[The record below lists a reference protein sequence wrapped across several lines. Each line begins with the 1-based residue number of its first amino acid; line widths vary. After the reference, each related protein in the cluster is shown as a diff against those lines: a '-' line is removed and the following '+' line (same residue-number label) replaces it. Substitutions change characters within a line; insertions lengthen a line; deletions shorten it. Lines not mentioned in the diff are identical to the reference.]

1 VAESTG
7 EDVQVPWFSGL
18 CLEGDVAG
26 QYEME
31 RSGSKQEGQD
41 PSKAGVLELDGL
53 APITIFVGANN
64 SGKSRL
70 MRELFKTKQSQR
82 FKLKSRDVE
91 GAEVDIGSKLPNWIE
106 TIAQRRWDKGV
117 NACVNGWIV
126 DDARQSIKPYLVQL
140 SHDITKFRNEG
151 MLGTLEALELVA
163 KQLIA
168 CGIKDEI
175 GGLQD
180 VKRCYVPI
188 LRGMRPPLIMAS
200 QGEEHA
206 RDKDLY
212 EERTRHDYFKDVMSV
227 STFINRCQIFTGL
240 SLFSNLRKRL
250 LARTQAERKTVR
262 DYECFLSDHFFPGQN
277 VTLVPVEEG
286 NNDVVH
292 IRIGDKDERPIYDL
306 GDGMQSLIIC
316 TYPIITE
323 TEKGSLFFLE
333 KPDLCMHPSM
343 QRTFLE
349 VLKTY
354 HRKMGHQFFITT
366 HSNHL
371 LDLLEDNELVSIFSF
386 SEIAE
391 QAPAPTDSFKA
402 DRAANSQSSK
412 PKPSFRI
419 RTSNLRDRQTLLELG
434 VRPSATYLANAT
446 IWVEGVSDCAYL
458 RAYMEA
464 FVYYLNVQGKD
475 WGEWLAQRLK
485 QYKEDRH
492 YAFVEYNGSNL
503 EHFSFVSNESD
514 DGQGE
519 AKSGSEICVPD
530 LCATAIV
537 IADGDVR
544 DKGDRST
551 WLEVQLKERFIC
563 LPCKEI
569 ENLIPE
575 ALMKRQINYDHTKPR
590 RGYVAPELI
599 ESIAYAGYARS
610 KKGVGEYLG
619 ETKKISKYQTNPGE
633 ASKSGTLPPTYKMR
647 WRSELEGIPSLLREA
662 INPESNRLQPEQTDL
677 ARNPANN
684 GESIQANDLPDYF
697 TQDLIWLCVLL
708 YSHIAS
714 CNHDTDA
721 ESGLKEFKQFIQ
733 RQDCSQVPDQAC
745 QAPSTVQ
752 NGNYKNLQQSN
763 HGSEALSDPWPIPD
777 PRKVATSRTC
787 LLTAFLRELSQTE
800 SHPGTTS
807 ASPGPTAYPASLTQ

>member
-1 VAESTG
+1 MH
-7 EDVQVPWFSGL
+7 VPWFSGL
-18 CLEGDVAG
+18 CLEGEVAG
-26 QYEME
+26 QYEIE
-31 RSGSKQEGQD
+31 RFGSQQEHQK
-41 PSKAGVLELDGL
+41 PTKAGVLELDGL

-70 MRELFKTKQSQR
+70 MRKMFREQYPLK
-82 FKLKSRDVE
+82 FKLNSGFCDDSKL
-91 GAEVDIGSKLPNWIE
+91 DIGRELPRWRRIILNRAPQTSHERSWIKTDE
-106 TIAQRRWDKGV
+106 LDDV
-117 NACVNGWIV
+117 NDLLGSIEEKINTAKFTPNRTRTRYLESV
-126 DDARQSIKPYLVQL
+126 QSDLV
-140 SHDITKFRNEG
+140 KN
-151 MLGTLEALELVA
+151 
-163 KQLIA
+163 
-168 CGIKDEI
+168 GIKDGI
-175 GGLQD
+175 RGFQQA
-180 VKRCYVPI
+180 KRCYIPI
-188 LRGMRPPLIMAS
+188 LRGMRPPLS
-200 QGEEHA
+200 SPSRGQGIEISN
-206 RDKDLY
+206 DQY
-212 EERTRHDYFKDVMSV
+212 EQRTIHDYFEDIASWPSMRDMEKPRS
-227 STFINRCQIFTGL
+227 SLFTGL
-240 SLFSNLRKRL
+240 SLYDNLRKRL
-250 LARTQAERKTVR
+250 LGRTQLERDTVR
-262 DYECFLSDHFFPGQN
+262 EYQRFLSDHFFPGQP
-277 VTLVPVEEG
+277 VSLVPAEFSKG
-286 NNDVVH
+286 GIDNDVVH
-292 IRIGDKDERPIYDL
+292 IKIGEKSDYPIHQL

-333 KPDLCMHPSM
+333 EPDLCMHPSL

-386 SEIAE
+386 SEIADR
-391 QAPAPTDSFKA
+391 APAPTDPSQA
-402 DRAANSQSSK
+402 DSGSNPQQSK

-419 RTSNLRDRQTLLELG
+419 RPSNLRDRQTLLELG
-434 VRPSATYLANAT
+434 VRPSATFLANAT

-464 FVYYLNVQGKD
+464 FVHYLKVRGNR
-475 WGEWLAQRLK
+475 WGQSLAQRLE

-492 YAFVEYNGSNL
+492 FAFVEYNGSNL
-503 EHFSFVSNESD
+503 EHFSFESKECD
-514 DGQGE
+514 PGQDE
-519 AKSGSEICVPD
+519 VKSGREISAPD

-551 WLEVQLKERFIC
+551 WLEVELKERFIC
-563 LPCKEI
+563 LPGKEI

-575 ALMKRQINYDHTKPR
+575 ALMKRQINYDHSKPR
-590 RGYVAPELI
+590 RGDVAPELI

-633 ASKSGTLPPTYKMR
+633 ASKSGTLPSTYKTR
-647 WRSELEGIPSLLREA
+647 WRSESEGIPSLLREA

-684 GESIQANDLPDYF
+684 CESIQANDLPDYF

-708 YSHIAS
+708 YSHVAS

-721 ESGLKEFKQFIQ
+721 ESGLKEFNQFIQ
-733 RQDCSQVPDQAC
+733 RQDCSQVPDQSC

-752 NGNYKNLQQSN
+752 DENNEDPQQSDL
-763 HGSEALSDPWPIPD
+763 GPEVLSDPWPIPD
-777 PRKVATSRTC
+777 PSKVATSRTC
-787 LLTAFLRELSQTE
+787 LLTAFLRELSQPD
-800 SHPGTTS
+800 SHPEITS
-807 ASPGPTAYPASLTQ
+807 ATPGPTASPASLTP